1 MFGCT
6 HEWEKD
12 TEITMKSKLEILN
25 ELELTSSRVSGYM
38 VSRKYVVIYIC
49 KKCGKIK
56 KFVEEN

>member
-38 VSRKYVVIYIC
+38 VSRKVDFIL
-49 KKCGKIK
+49 
-56 KFVEEN
+56 